1 MMCARFYDLAIPFS
15 AHLING
21 DVAMISTCA
30 LTLWCNCTAAKF
42 PDMVLARFPFDSIH
56 HTAKLIKAQLIS
68 SSDVSLRKQ
77 TYRSSSTYK
86 RRTQTGNLTRN
97 CIETIPQRTFQRA

>member
-30 LTLWCNCTAAKF
+30 STLWYYCTAANF
-42 PDMVLARFPFDSIH
+42 PDMVLGRFSFDSIH
-56 HTAKLIKAQLIS
+56 HAAKSIKAQLIS
-68 SSDVSLRKQ
+68 SGDVSLRKQ
-77 TYRSSSTYK
+77 
-86 RRTQTGNLTRN
+86 NLSELINLQKTDQDR
-97 CIETIPQRTFQRA
+97 EPDA

>member
-1 MMCARFYDLAIPFS
+1 MCARFYDLAIPFS

-21 DVAMISTCA
+21 DVTMISTCA
-30 LTLWCNCTAAKF
+30 STVWYYCTAEIF

-56 HTAKLIKAQLIS
+56 HAAKSIKAQLIS
-68 SSDVSLRKQ
+68 SGDVFLRKQ

-86 RRTQTGNLTRN
+86 RRTKTGNLTRS
-97 CIETIPQRTFQRA
+97 CIETIPQRIFQRA

>member
-30 LTLWCNCTAAKF
+30 STLWYYCTAANF
-42 PDMVLARFPFDSIH
+42 PDMALSRFPFDSMH
-56 HTAKLIKAQLIS
+56 HAAKSIKAQLIS
-68 SSDVSLRKQ
+68 SGDVSIRK
-77 TYRSSSTYK
+77 R
-86 RRTQTGNLTRN
+86 NLSELINLQKTDQDR
-97 CIETIPQRTFQRA
+97 EPHA